1 MNGQRVFGKDM
12 DEKKQPNHDGAPT
25 AVFATISLR
34 DLPDYCRVLTREGT
48 ATLRKPEYE
57 RIIRRRDH
65 YGMFID
71 GMTRETLCGSN
82 GGDPRSATLTPREAG
97 ILVDVIQA
105 GKPVR
110 PHATRT
116 GGACASP
123 EAASRLFEEAR
134 RKADVKLGRY
144 EFRAFRTHRSP
155 SNRKLKAFEFAPPDE
170 LEYCVIVPV

>member
-1 MNGQRVFGKDM
+1 MA
-12 DEKKQPNHDGAPT
+12 EKKQPNNDGAPSSNVAT
-25 AVFATISLR
+25 AVFATISIR
-34 DLPDYCRVLTREGT
+34 DLPDYCRVITREGT

-57 RIIRRRDH
+57 HLIRRRDN

-71 GMTRETLCGSN
+71 GMTRETLCRN
-82 GGDPRSATLTPREAG
+82 DGGKLRIATLTAREAG

-110 PHATRT
+110 PHATKT

-155 SNRKLKAFEFAPPDE
+155 SNRKLKAFEFAPPDG
-170 LEYCVIVPV
+170 LEYCVIVPA